1 MYFVIAFPLAILGN
15 PSKAG
20 YPYWRH
26 ANSAELVQMLHNV
39 APGESLHCL
48 LEGISIQKYSISENF
63 HQKPLKLE
71 MDSSKLSTGQNRVNS
86 C

>member
-1 MYFVIAFPLAILGN
+1 
-15 PSKAG
+15 
-20 YPYWRH
+20 
-26 ANSAELVQMLHNV
+26 MLHNV